1 MGLRRDEL
9 GGGDMINTTF
19 EIRVSRS
26 QSILIRHGDI
36 TDEDVDVIVNAANGY
51 LEHGGGV
58 AEAISQK
65 AGPGLDEESRQWVKE
80 YGPVETGQVAVTGG
94 GRLRCLKV
102 IHAVGPVWQGGKK
115 GEPALL
121 ESAIFNSLLKAE
133 ELGMRT
139 IALPAIS
146 SGIFGFPKDL
156 CAEISLRTAI
166 RFYQDHS
173 CSKLSLIHFTNI
185 DFVTVSF
192 FRDAAARLKPPD
204 FPGSV

>member
-1 MGLRRDEL
+1 
-9 GGGDMINTTF
+9 MIKTAL
-19 EIRVSRS
+19 EIQVSRS

-36 TDEDVDVIVNAANGY
+36 TDEEVDVIVNAANGC

-65 AGPGLDEESRQWVKE
+65 AGPGLDEESRQWVKDH
-80 YGPVETGQVAVTGG
+80 GQVETGRVAVTGG

-115 GEPALL
+115 GEPAQL
-121 ESAIFNSLLKAE
+121 ESAIRNSLLKAE
-133 ELGMRT
+133 ELGVRT

-166 RFYQDHS
+166 RFYRDHPH
-173 CSKLSLIHFTNI
+173 SKLCLIHFTNI
-185 DFVTVSF
+185 DFATVSF
-192 FRDAAARLKPPD
+192 FREAAARLKLPN
-204 FPGSV
+204 FSGSG

>member
-1 MGLRRDEL
+1 
-9 GGGDMINTTF
+9 MIKTTL

-26 QSILIRHGDI
+26 QTILIRHGDI
-36 TDEDVDVIVNAANGY
+36 TDEDVDVIVNAANGC

-58 AEAISQK
+58 AEAISQR
-65 AGPGLDEESRQWVKE
+65 AGPGLDEESRQWVE
-80 YGPVETGQVAVTGG
+80 DHGQVETGQVAVTGG

-115 GEPALL
+115 GEAAQL
-121 ESAIFNSLLKAE
+121 ESAIIHSLLKAE

-166 RFYQDHS
+166 RFYRDHPY
-173 CSKLSLIHFTNI
+173 SKLGFVHFTNI
-185 DFVTVSF
+185 DLATVSL
-192 FRDAAARLKPPD
+192 FREAAVRLKLPNVY
-204 FPGSV
+204 GSG